1 MTIVSPVTNGLEL
14 ISEKMVSATS
24 YSVTFRYIGVQV
36 ARRSISRS

>member
-14 ISEKMVSATS
+14 TREKIVSATS
-24 YSVTFRYIGVQV
+24 SAVTFRFIGVQV